1 MERMQKK
8 KTRKKT
14 KKRTPKPRQAL
25 RWARDSVVNVI
36 EADIAVAR
44 KIQAAMIPRR
54 LPSVDGIEMASLY
67 LPCPGL
73 GGDLFDVI
81 QLSEDILVFLIFD
94 VTGHR
99 VSSTLISALA
109 KVRFYSHIRAVR
121 SPRVV
126 IERVNAEI
134 IRDISAEFYLTAF
147 VGYLDLHDNKLTYS
161 NAGHINPV
169 VYRKEDNSLAPL
181 RPQGTLIG
189 ILDDGFY
196 DEQNIYL
203 SPGDWLILFTDGILR
218 IFGDRGVPQTRR
230 ILDRMILK
238 EVARNNPAHFAE
250 HIRLQGE
257 HLSRAKA
264 QHDDIS
270 LVAVEVLTQSR
281 RNQIKEKL
289 GFPPESPVY
298 LQTLSYY
305 EEMDRATAIV
315 LSAMDI
321 FGYPDEVIRKMKVS
335 LTELLVNAIHH
346 GNGKD
351 YTKKVFMGHVVD
363 GKKTV
368 VSIMDEGNG
377 FNPGVI
383 PDPTLPENIGKDC
396 GRGLYIVRHYVDNIE
411 FNDKGN
417 RIMITKHH
425 PYG

>member
-1 MERMQKK
+1 M
-8 KTRKKT
+8 RKKT
-14 KKRTPKPRQAL
+14 ARKTKKIHKP
-25 RWARDSVVNVI
+25 ARKKARKSADTGMSVDFQI
-36 EADIAVAR
+36 AR

-54 LPSVDGIEMASLY
+54 LPPIEGIEMASLY
-67 LPCPGL
+67 LPCPGV

-99 VSSTLISALA
+99 VSSALISALA

-169 VYRKEDNSLAPL
+169 IYRVEDGSLVHL
-181 RPQGTLIG
+181 KPQGTLIG

-196 DEQNIYL
+196 DEQSVYL
-203 SPGDWLILFTDGILR
+203 NPGDRLLLFTEGILGV
-218 IFGDRGVPQTRR
+218 FGDLNAPATRK
-230 ILDRMILK
+230 ILDRMIQK
-238 EVARNNPAHFAE
+238 EAGRTTPQQLVDHF
-250 HIRLQGE
+250 RVQGE
-257 HLSRAKA
+257 HLVAARGQK
-264 QHDDIS
+264 DDIS
-270 LVAVEVLTQSR
+270 LVVVEVLTQSR
-281 RNQIKEKL
+281 RNQIKERL
-289 GFPPESPVY
+289 GFPPDSPVY

-305 EEMDRATAIV
+305 EEMDHATAIV
-315 LSAMDI
+315 LSAMDV

-335 LTELLVNAIHH
+335 LTELLVNAIYH
-346 GNGKD
+346 GNNKD
-351 YTKKVFMGHVVD
+351 YTKKVFIGHIVD

-368 VSIMDEGNG
+368 VAIMDEGNG
-377 FNPGVI
+377 FDPRNI
-383 PDPTLPENIGKDC
+383 ADPTLPDNIGKDC
-396 GRGLYIVRHYVDNIE
+396 GRGLYIVRHYVDTLE
-411 FNDKGN
+411 FNPQGN
-417 RIMITKHH
+417 RVAITKYH

>member
-1 MERMQKK
+1 M
-8 KTRKKT
+8 RKKQLKSI
-14 KKRTPKPRQAL
+14 KKSSRPKRK
-25 RWARDSVVNVI
+25 RARKVPDSGMENDLLI
-36 EADIAVAR
+36 AR

-54 LPSVDGIEMASLY
+54 LPAVEGIEMASLY
-67 LPCPGL
+67 LPCSDV

-134 IRDISAEFYLTAF
+134 IRDIAAEFYLTAF

-169 VYRKEDNSLAPL
+169 IYRFEDASLTPL
-181 RPQGTLIG
+181 KPQGTLIG

-196 DEQNIYL
+196 DEQSVYL
-203 SPGDWLILFTDGILR
+203 YPGDRLVLFTEGILNV
-218 IFGDRGVPQTRR
+218 FGDRNVPGTRK
-230 ILDRMILK
+230 ILDRMFIK
-238 EVARNNPAHFAE
+238 EAGRTTPQQLVDHF
-250 HIRLQGE
+250 RVQGE
-257 HLSRAKA
+257 HLLKA
-264 QHDDIS
+264 HRQNDDLS
-270 LVAVEVLTQSR
+270 LVVVEVLTQSR

-289 GFPPESPVY
+289 GFFSDAPVY

-305 EEMDRATAIV
+305 EEMDRSTAIV
-315 LSAMDI
+315 LSAMDV
-321 FGYPDEVIRKMKVS
+321 FGYPDEIIRKMKVA

-346 GNGKD
+346 GNNKD
-351 YTKKVFMGHVVD
+351 YAKKVFVGHIVD

-368 VSIMDEGNG
+368 VAIMDEGKG
-377 FNPGVI
+377 FDPQIV
-383 PDPTLPENIGKDC
+383 PDPTLPENIGRDC
-396 GRGLYIVRHYVDNIE
+396 GRGLYIVRHYVDKME
-411 FNDKGN
+411 FNPRGN
-417 RIMITKHH
+417 RVAITKYH

>member
-1 MERMQKK
+1 MQK
-8 KTRKKT
+8 KTRKT
-14 KKRTPKPRQAL
+14 APKRRRAPKPV
-25 RWARDSVVNVI
+25 RDAAANI
-36 EADIAVAR
+36 LETDLAIAR

-54 LPSVDGIEMASLY
+54 LPAVDGIELASMY
-67 LPCPGL
+67 LPCPTA
-73 GGDLFDVI
+73 GGDLFDII

-134 IRDISAEFYLTAF
+134 IRDIAAEFYLTAF

-169 VYRKEDNSLAPL
+169 VYRKEENALVQL

-203 SPGDWLILFTDGILR
+203 NPGDWLILFTDGILR
-218 IFGDRGVPQTRR
+218 MFGDRTAPQTRK
-230 ILDRMILK
+230 ILDRLILK
-238 EVARNNPAHFAE
+238 EVARNSPAHFVE
-250 HIRLQGE
+250 HLRLQGE
-257 HLSRAKA
+257 ELDRAKG
-264 QHDDIS
+264 QKDDIS

-289 GFPPESPVY
+289 GFLADAPVY

-315 LSAMDI
+315 LSSMDI

-363 GKKTV
+363 GKRTS
-368 VSIMDEGNG
+368 VSIMDEGHG
-377 FNPGVI
+377 FNPNLI
-383 PDPTLPENIGKDC
+383 PDPTLPENLGKDC
-396 GRGLYIVRHYVDNIE
+396 GRGLYIVRHYVDKME
-411 FNDKGN
+411 FNDRGN
-417 RIMITKHH
+417 RVMITKYH

>member
-1 MERMQKK
+1 
-8 KTRKKT
+8 
-14 KKRTPKPRQAL
+14 
-25 RWARDSVVNVI
+25 
-36 EADIAVAR
+36 
-44 KIQAAMIPRR
+44 
-54 LPSVDGIEMASLY
+54 
-67 LPCPGL
+67 
-73 GGDLFDVI
+73 VI

-134 IRDISAEFYLTAF
+134 VRDISAEFYLTAF

-169 VYRKEDNSLAPL
+169 VYRKEENSLVQL

-203 SPGDWLILFTDGILR
+203 NPGDWLILFTDGILR
-218 IFGDRGVPQTRR
+218 IFGDRGIPQTRK
-230 ILDRMILK
+230 ILDRMIQK

-250 HIRLQGE
+250 HVRLQGE
-257 HLSRAKA
+257 HLCRAKA
-264 QHDDIS
+264 QDDDIS

-321 FGYPDEVIRKMKVS
+321 FGYPDEIIRKMKVS

-351 YTKKVFMGHVVD
+351 YAKKVFMGHVVD

-368 VSIMDEGNG
+368 VSIMDEGDG

-396 GRGLYIVRHYVDNIE
+396 GRGLYIVRHYVDKLD

-417 RIMITKHH
+417 RIMITKYH

>member
-1 MERMQKK
+1 MQKK
-8 KTRKKT
+8 TSRKKQAP
-14 KKRTPKPRQAL
+14 KRSQKPR
-25 RWARDSVVNVI
+25 RVRDPAMNI
-36 EADIAVAR
+36 LETDLAIAR

-54 LPSVDGIEMASLY
+54 LPSVDGIEMASMY
-67 LPCPGL
+67 LPCPSV

-134 IRDISAEFYLTAF
+134 VRDISAEFYLTAF

-169 VYRKEDNSLAPL
+169 VYRKEDNVLVQL

-203 SPGDWLILFTDGILR
+203 NPGDWLVLFTDGILR
-218 IFGDRGVPQTRR
+218 IFGDRSAPQTRK
-230 ILDRMILK
+230 ILDRMIQK
-238 EVARNNPAHFAE
+238 EVARSGPAQFVE
-250 HIRLQGE
+250 HMRAQGE
-257 HLSRAKA
+257 QLARAKT
-264 QHDDIS
+264 QNDDIS

-289 GFPPESPVY
+289 GYLPEAPVY

-315 LSAMDI
+315 LSSMDI

-377 FNPGVI
+377 FNPGNI
-383 PDPTLPENIGKDC
+383 PDPTLPENIGRDC
-396 GRGLYIVRHYVDNIE
+396 GRGLYIVRHYVDKID
-411 FNDKGN
+411 FNDRGN
-417 RIMITKHH
+417 RVMITKYH